1 MKKIYASLL
10 VMLSAVFF
18 TQQVPANPY
27 YQYSGIEYD
36 YDLSDYLDME
46 AVITV
51 FSRSGNVRDFEHKLN
66 DYRNQVSN
74 LDLNN
79 DGYVDYL
86 RTVKLTA
93 RNQHIILVQ
102 AVLGRNYF
110 QDVMTIVVGKDR
122 LYRDYV
128 QFIGDPDL
136 YGYDYIIEPDFHRR
150 PNIVRWLWNN
160 SPDKYISRYYWG
172 FYPVHFR
179 IRPLLSINIYYDHI
193 FRFRDSRHYYRY
205 HDHRVYPLPIEIIR
219 PYYRNDFW
227 KNHNDRRFENRH
239 RDVPNRRHLQTA
251 PDRQNPPAR
260 QPEVKPRENE
270 RREVQPGGGS
280 QGQPRV
286 TPPTDRRGNS
296 EMERQRPEPQR
307 VEPQR
312 QTPPRAEPQR
322 VEPQR
327 QTPQRVEPQRQTPP
341 RAEPQRVETQRQSP
355 VRVETPR
362 PAPQRRE
369 PAKVE
374 KKEPARSNQQS
385 APAERQSQSRERN
398 KNDDKKNDRSE
409 SSSSPRR

>member
-1 MKKIYASLL
+1 MMKNIYASLL

-27 YQYSGIEYD
+27 YQYSANQYD

-51 FSRSGNVRDFEHKLN
+51 FSRSNNINDFEHKLN

-74 LDLNN
+74 LDLNS

-110 QDVMTIVVGKDR
+110 QDVMTIVIGKER
-122 LYRDYV
+122 FNRDFV

-150 PNIVRWLWNN
+150 PNIVRWLWND

-172 FYPVHFR
+172 FYPTYFR
-179 IRPLLSINIYYDHI
+179 IRPLVSIHIYFDHI

-205 HDHRVYPLPIEIIR
+205 HDRMGYPLPIEIIR
-219 PYYRNDFW
+219 PYNRNDFW

-260 QPEVKPRENE
+260 QPEVRQRENE
-270 RREVQPGGGS
+270 RREREVQPGGGS
-280 QGQPRV
+280 QGQPRIA
-286 TPPTDRRGNS
+286 PPADRRGNS

-322 VEPQR
+322 VE
-327 QTPQRVEPQRQTPP
+327 
-341 RAEPQRVETQRQSP
+341 TQRQSP

-362 PAPQRRE
+362 PTPQRTE

-374 KKEPARSNQQS
+374 KTEPTRNNQQS

-398 KNDDKKNDRSE
+398 NNDDKKDDRSE